1 MAATERVVVLMSP
14 AEKAALD
21 AKAARA
27 GPVSAGELIRRA
39 VEAYDETEAAEAEEL
54 RALLSVLAATHDE
67 TMRRLA
73 RTEGKLDE
81 TLEFLSRTRQ

>member
-14 AEKAALD
+14 AEKATLD

-39 VEAYDETEAAEAEEL
+39 IEAYDETAETEAGEL

-73 RTEGKLDE
+73 RTERKLDE